1 MTKAEQEHLSRVA
14 ALGCVLCRRLGLGE
28 TPATIHHI
36 RAGQGMS
43 QRASHFETVPLCPAH
58 HQGDEGVHGLGR
70 RAFEARYGCTE
81 RELLAEVRELLG
93 VAA

>member
-1 MTKAEQEHLSRVA
+1 MTKAEQQHLSRVA
-14 ALGCVLCRRLGLGE
+14 ALGCVLCRRLGYRD
-28 TPATIHHI
+28 TPAEIHHP
-36 RAGQGMS
+36 RTGQGMS
-43 QRASHFETVPLCPAH
+43 QRASHFETIGLCYPH

>member
-1 MTKAEQEHLSRVA
+1 MTLAERQHLARVA

-43 QRASHFETVPLCPAH
+43 QRASHFETIGLCYPH
-58 HQGDEGVHGLGR
+58 HQGDEGLHGLGR
-70 RAFEARYGCTE
+70 RAFERVYGVTE
-81 RELLAEVRELLG
+81 LELLAEVRELLG

>member
-1 MTKAEQEHLSRVA
+1 M
-14 ALGCVLCRRLGLGE
+14 LCRRLGLGE

-43 QRASHFETVPLCPAH
+43 QRASHFETVPLCREH

-70 RAFEARYGCTE
+70 KFIGIEIEERYFEIACRRIE
-81 RELLAEVRELLG
+81 DAQRQQRLFA
-93 VAA
+93 